1 MCDCVIIDAD
11 LQDPPELIEEMYATL
26 LEGEY
31 DCVGSRRVTRKG
43 ESKIRSFFARQFYK
57 IIRKISQT
65 DIVDG
70 ARDFRMM
77 TRQMVD
83 SIISVKE
90 YNRFS
95 KGIFAWVGYRTKWL
109 EFENIQRVC
118 GTTKW
123 SFWGLFIYAID
134 GIVAF
139 STVPLILSSFAGLLF
154 CALAFIMIFV
164 IIIRKLIFGDPVSG
178 WPSLV
183 CIMCFIAGIQL
194 FCMGIVGMYM
204 SKTYTE
210 TKKRPIYILRTSYRC
225 KENSDKR

>member
-1 MCDCVIIDAD
+1 MCV
-11 LQDPPELIEEMYATL
+11 
-26 LEGEY
+26 
-31 DCVGSRRVTRKG
+31 
-43 ESKIRSFFARQFYK
+43 
-57 IIRKISQT
+57 
-65 DIVDG
+65 
-70 ARDFRMM
+70 
-77 TRQMVD
+77 
-83 SIISVKE
+83 
-90 YNRFS
+90 
-95 KGIFAWVGYRTKWL
+95 
-109 EFENIQRVC
+109 
-118 GTTKW
+118 TTKW